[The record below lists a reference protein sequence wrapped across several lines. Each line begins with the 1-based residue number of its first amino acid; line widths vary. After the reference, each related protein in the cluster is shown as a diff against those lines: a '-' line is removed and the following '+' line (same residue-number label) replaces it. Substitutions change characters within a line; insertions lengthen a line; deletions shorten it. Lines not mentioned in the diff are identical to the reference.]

1 MNILTIIDSFKGTIS
16 SKELGKITTN
26 KLSLNGFKSDYIAIA
41 DGGEGFL
48 DAMMV
53 NGDLKEKSVYVNDP
67 LFRKIKAKYL
77 VDNEKKIAYIELAVS
92 SGISLLSQDE
102 LNPFKASTYGLGEV
116 IKDAINNGYK
126 KICLGIGG
134 SATNDGGAGMLEA
147 LGVKFYNHDKLIE
160 KVKNIDFPL
169 ITKIDTTDFELT
181 INGIEFVV
189 LSDVLNPLLG
199 EKGATYVFS
208 KQKGAKE
215 NELPFLEENMK
226 KYSEFKKEYRENPG
240 CGAAGGV
247 GFAMHAYFN
256 ATFYAGLDYLLD
268 LIQFDQI
275 IKDYDYIITGEGKID
290 DQSLLGKVVF
300 RIAERAKN
308 NKIILVCAIN
318 EITEVTL
325 ENIKAVYSIVN
336 DIVTREMSMNN
347 PIYYYEKL
355 VEQIIEDLK
364 NE

>member
-1 MNILTIIDSFKGTIS
+1 
-16 SKELGKITTN
+16 
-26 KLSLNGFKSDYIAIA
+26 
-41 DGGEGFL
+41 
-48 DAMMV
+48 
-53 NGDLKEKSVYVNDP
+53 
-67 LFRKIKAKYL
+67 
-77 VDNEKKIAYIELAVS
+77 
-92 SGISLLSQDE
+92 
-102 LNPFKASTYGLGEV
+102 
-116 IKDAINNGYK
+116 
-126 KICLGIGG
+126 
-134 SATNDGGAGMLEA
+134 MLEA
-147 LGVKFYNHDKLIE
+147 LGVRFYNQDKLIE
-160 KVKNIDFPL
+160 KVKNIDFPE

-215 NELPFLEENMK
+215 NELPLLEENMK

-325 ENIKAVYSIVN
+325 DNIKAVYSIVN
-336 DIVTREMSMNN
+336 DIVTREMSMSN